1 MGPVSEHP
9 QPLRLDQV
17 RGSSAT
23 ANEAT
28 RQFTQSFDV
37 ESPCEVS
44 ICDSLADQARI
55 GTHRKEL
62 AA

>member
-37 ESPCEVS
+37 E
-44 ICDSLADQARI
+44 LRARSAFVIHWQTKPEI
-55 GTHRKEL
+55 GTHRQL